1 MNLNEPEESQLNF
14 LNHELQKVIKSSSG
28 GDNDEDYEKFINSSD
43 FKTILSCFGGSKS
56 EKVKT
61 TSLIFLSKLIEKF
74 YNDAEK
80 NSNKTTTSSSLL
92 LLFKQKTFEII
103 SNWTNSTKKIDK
115 LFGYNALLY
124 IFKVFYELGEEVLNK
139 AGFLEEM
146 MDCVEFED
154 EQVQL
159 TILEILSLACS
170 QKNSRL
176 LIAANCQEYLKSL
189 MISKNQHLKSL
200 SAVIS
205 TKIFLDE
212 KSKNNNDNDP
222 IVNSINNKKLITDK
236 DHVTAESGPE
246 EEREEIKL
254 AGLFRN
260 LVLDSDSNYEV
271 RKNAIEGL
279 AYSSTKASVK
289 EMIIDHPTLLKEIFD
304 FILNELKK
312 EEEKGGGKPILDN
325 SILYGVAVVLS
336 NITMYRK
343 KLDETEEQILKLKK
357 LTGENNN
364 KTVISTKIFLDE
376 KSKNNNDNDPIV
388 NSINNKK
395 LITDKDHVTAESGP
409 EEEREEIKLAGL
421 FRNLVLD
428 SDSNYEVRKNAIEGL
443 AYSST
448 KASVKEMII
457 DHPTLLKEIF
467 DFILNELKKE
477 EEKGGGKPI
486 LDNSIL
492 YGVAVVLSNI
502 TMYRKKLDETEEQ
515 ILKLKKLTGENNNKS
530 KNNDELDPLDD
541 DEHVVKRN
549 KKLLSIGVNKILI
562 KLSKNQSQVI
572 KQLVAN
578 IYLNLA
584 RDRSNH
590 GLMVQ
595 QGAIKALIPL
605 ATMTT
610 TTMTTTAKTTM
621 APTKGTKE
629 NLQQYATQAL
639 AKIAITMNPNLV
651 FRGERS
657 TDLVKPLLNLCK
669 SESELCQFES
679 LMALTNLSSTDDNI
693 RLHIYRLD
701 GLGIVENLQLSD
713 NIMVRRAATE
723 CLCNLMFCEPIF
735 ERYSDYEKSKNKIKV
750 LVALS
755 DVDDFETRRAASGCL
770 AILSTDQNVCKMI
783 LERPRGLLTL
793 KDLLDEQSVEL
804 QHRSVECLKNIASTN
819 NKEMVEKLVE
829 SGIHKKLIELVKRNK
844 EQVVTATCVE
854 TLKEIS
860 KHLFDD
866 DFLLDCSALGILSSR
881 TPFSYLATTLSAF
894 TLRVSAIL
902 PEI

>member
-200 SAVIS
+200 SA
-205 TKIFLDE
+205 
-212 KSKNNNDNDP
+212 
-222 IVNSINNKKLITDK
+222 
-236 DHVTAESGPE
+236 
-246 EEREEIKL
+246 
-254 AGLFRN
+254 
-260 LVLDSDSNYEV
+260 
-271 RKNAIEGL
+271 
-279 AYSSTKASVK
+279 
-289 EMIIDHPTLLKEIFD
+289 
-304 FILNELKK
+304 
-312 EEEKGGGKPILDN
+312 
-325 SILYGVAVVLS
+325 
-336 NITMYRK
+336 
-343 KLDETEEQILKLKK
+343 
-357 LTGENNN
+357 
-364 KTVISTKIFLDE
+364 VISTKIFLDE

-860 KHLFDD
+860 KHVNLQQQ
-866 DFLLDCSALGILSSR
+866 LLN
-881 TPFSYLATTLSAF
+881 
-894 TLRVSAIL
+894 
-902 PEI
+902 

>member
-1 MNLNEPEESQLNF
+1 MNLNESEESQLNF

-222 IVNSINNKKLITDK
+222 IVN
-236 DHVTAESGPE
+236 
-246 EEREEIKL
+246 R
-254 AGLFRN
+254 LFRN

-279 AYSSTKASVK
+279 AYS
-289 EMIIDHPTLLKEIFD
+289 
-304 FILNELKK
+304 N
-312 EEEKGGGKPILDN
+312 N

-343 KLDETEEQILKLKK
+343 KL
-357 LTGENNN
+357 N
-364 KTVISTKIFLDE
+364 
-376 KSKNNNDNDPIV
+376 
-388 NSINNKK
+388 
-395 LITDKDHVTAESGP
+395 
-409 EEEREEIKLAGL
+409 
-421 FRNLVLD
+421 
-428 SDSNYEVRKNAIEGL
+428 
-443 AYSST
+443 
-448 KASVKEMII
+448 
-457 DHPTLLKEIF
+457 
-467 DFILNELKKE
+467 
-477 EEKGGGKPI
+477 
-486 LDNSIL
+486 
-492 YGVAVVLSNI
+492 
-502 TMYRKKLDETEEQ
+502 ETEEQ

-584 RDRSNH
+584 SDRSNH

-735 ERYSDYEKSKNKIKV
+735 ERYNDYEKSKNKIKV

-829 SGIHKKLIELVKRNK
+829 SGVHKKLIELVKGNK

-860 KHLFDD
+860 KHVNLQQQ
-866 DFLLDCSALGILSSR
+866 LLN
-881 TPFSYLATTLSAF
+881 
-894 TLRVSAIL
+894 
-902 PEI
+902 

>member
-1 MNLNEPEESQLNF
+1 MNLNESEESQLNF

-222 IVNSINNKKLITDK
+222 IVNT
-236 DHVTAESGPE
+236 
-246 EEREEIKL
+246 
-254 AGLFRN
+254 GLFRN

-279 AYSSTKASVK
+279 AYS
-289 EMIIDHPTLLKEIFD
+289 
-304 FILNELKK
+304 N
-312 EEEKGGGKPILDN
+312 N

-343 KLDETEEQILKLKK
+343 KL
-357 LTGENNN
+357 N
-364 KTVISTKIFLDE
+364 
-376 KSKNNNDNDPIV
+376 
-388 NSINNKK
+388 
-395 LITDKDHVTAESGP
+395 
-409 EEEREEIKLAGL
+409 
-421 FRNLVLD
+421 
-428 SDSNYEVRKNAIEGL
+428 
-443 AYSST
+443 
-448 KASVKEMII
+448 
-457 DHPTLLKEIF
+457 
-467 DFILNELKKE
+467 
-477 EEKGGGKPI
+477 
-486 LDNSIL
+486 
-492 YGVAVVLSNI
+492 
-502 TMYRKKLDETEEQ
+502 ETEEQ

-584 RDRSNH
+584 SDRSNH

-735 ERYSDYEKSKNKIKV
+735 ERYNDYEKSKNKIKV

-829 SGIHKKLIELVKRNK
+829 SGVHKKLIELVKGNK

-860 KHLFDD
+860 KHVNLQQQ
-866 DFLLDCSALGILSSR
+866 LLN
-881 TPFSYLATTLSAF
+881 
-894 TLRVSAIL
+894 
-902 PEI
+902 